1 LPFSAP
7 QFDELAD
14 GVNLATLSNLCSRA
28 KNLRVSRQADAVQV
42 ASAAGTVAWVLNS
55 GVRLGRVRPQLL
67 LSWPLLQCCCLI
79 TASPGNYYLCKQAT

>member
-1 LPFSAP
+1 MHFGAP

-14 GVNLATLSNLCSRA
+14 GVSLATLSNLCSRA

-55 GVRLGRVRPQLL
+55 GVRLGRVRSQAAPELAPFPVL
-67 LSWPLLQCCCLI
+67 LSDNSKSW
-79 TASPGNYYLCKQAT
+79 